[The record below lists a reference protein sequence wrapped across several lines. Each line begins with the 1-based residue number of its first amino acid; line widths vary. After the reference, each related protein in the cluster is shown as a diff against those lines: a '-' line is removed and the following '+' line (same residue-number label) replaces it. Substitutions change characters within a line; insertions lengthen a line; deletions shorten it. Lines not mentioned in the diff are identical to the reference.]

1 MLLLVSTFDIISPLC
16 RSWYQHNPDD
26 KIELRGLNESVLWSK
41 LDRWDYTVADEPR
54 PPPYSL
60 YTFFTLGESFQ
71 AFLVLVAIHS
81 VVMLTVKIATSPE
94 FRTRNDLFEKF
105 VHVIQNISLATPYK
119 DWDQGI
125 HNVLEYRRRF
135 RRTNIEMVCGLTIN
149 VLVSLAML
157 VPVWY
162 TGE

>member
-1 MLLLVSTFDIISPLC
+1 M
-16 RSWYQHNPDD
+16 
-26 KIELRGLNESVLWSK
+26 
-41 LDRWDYTVADEPR
+41 
-54 PPPYSL
+54 
-60 YTFFTLGESFQ
+60 GESFQ

-81 VVMLTVKIATSPE
+81 VVMLTVKIATSSE

-119 DWDQGI
+119 DWDHGI

-135 RRTNIEMVCGLTIN
+135 QRTNIEMACSLTIN